1 MVCRNCGSEMAETSR
16 FCLNCGADLTENAE
30 PETKKKKGL
39 KTIIIAAAAV
49 VVIAAIVIGAVKL
62 FGGGRSAKQNPLYV
76 SVIDGTIYITS
87 DGDNVTKCEDV
98 ARGGYSVSLWLDA
111 VAYKTRDCE
120 LYIWKKGS
128 AERIASDVEYFF
140 MCADGSAVAYVK
152 DDKLNIW
159 KGGKTENIAKDIE
172 ATSVK
177 IAPDGSAVGYVIR
190 DDDGE
195 STGYIWK
202 GSRSMELGEGRFPF
216 AISAGGKYIYYQRY
230 SDGGL
235 KFYVQKGVDEDTKV
249 KLLDSGDV
257 IRFLFNCDGTEV
269 CLLGEGGTYISINGG
284 EKTKVCSTNAY
295 PVLPKGVV
303 SSGDFLGVTTFRNM
317 YFYDLDGKAFYLDS
331 RLETS
336 SAAKNA
342 DSFQVDESGKTLFFM
357 KDDSIRKIDGTDPSA
372 ESVTIVDEE
381 AYDFAISGD
390 GKTVV
395 YRDEDDELYFVKKNG
410 KAERLGSD
418 VDYYALLGNDTLFF
432 ISDDE
437 LFRVQNGKREKITEL
452 KGEPG
457 SVYEPYNILARMT
470 GSGCVTVKTN
480 DDGDVFTY
488 VTFDGKSFKLIAE
501 E

>member
-1 MVCRNCGSEMAETSR
+1 MVCRNCGSEMAEASR

-49 VVIAAIVIGAVKL
+49 VVIAAIVIGAVTL

-98 ARGGYSVSLWLDA
+98 AYGVSSVSLWHDA
-111 VAYKTRDCE
+111 VAYKTRDGE
-120 LYIWKKGS
+120 LYIWRKGS

-172 ATSVK
+172 AQSVE
-177 IAPDGSAVGYVIR
+177 IATDGSAVGYVIR

-202 GSRSMELGEGRFPF
+202 GSRSTELGEGRFPF
-216 AISAGGKYIYYQRY
+216 AISAGGKYIYYQRV
-230 SDGGL
+230 SDSGT
-235 KFYVQKGVDEDTKV
+235 KYYVQKGMDEDTKV
-249 KLLDSGDV
+249 KLFDSGDGIGGV
-257 IRFLFNCDGTEV
+257 YFNSDATEV
-269 CLLGEGGTYISINGG
+269 WLTGRGGTYVSISGG

-303 SSGDFLGVTTFRNM
+303 SSGEFLGVTTFRNM
-317 YFYDLDGKAFYLDS
+317 YFEDWDGKAFYLDS
-331 RLETS
+331 KLETS

-390 GKTVV
+390 GKTVF
-395 YRDEDDELYFVKKNG
+395 YMDEDDELCSVKKNG

-418 VDYYALLGNDTLFF
+418 VDDIALLGNDTLFF
-432 ISDDE
+432 VSDDD
-437 LFRVQNGKREKITEL
+437 LYRVQNGRREKITEL
-452 KGEPG
+452 KGEPYI
-457 SVYEPYNILARMT
+457 VYEGR
-470 GSGCVTVKTN
+470 SGCVTVETD